1 MAGVLAGV
9 LARRGVSA
17 LVFRGEDG
25 LDELTTTTTSRVWL
39 SQAGTVTELQLDPL
53 DLELPRAQP
62 ADLRGGD
69 ASVNAGVARAVL
81 AAERG
86 PVRDA
91 VLLNAAAALV
101 AYQPTDG
108 SLVEQLA
115 AVLPRVAEAIDSGAA
130 AALLDQWVASTRERA
145 KQS

>member
-1 MAGVLAGV
+1 M
-9 LARRGVSA
+9 
-17 LVFRGEDG
+17 
-25 LDELTTTTTSRVWL
+25 
-39 SQAGTVTELQLDPL
+39 
-53 DLELPRAQP
+53 
-62 ADLRGGD
+62 
-69 ASVNAGVARAVL
+69 
-81 AAERG
+81 
-86 PVRDA
+86 
-91 VLLNAAAALV
+91 LLNAAAALE